1 MYPSDAPSKPRR
13 RRTRAEKQEETRRL
27 LLDAAA
33 EVFIRR
39 GLQGASIE
47 EITAQAG
54 FTRGA
59 FYSNF
64 DSKEQLFVELLQ
76 DRVYN
81 RYRRIIMES
90 PGDLEPRESMRWVA
104 NRLVEMYREPGDEWL
119 FALWLECLAH
129 AARHPEFRS
138 LAATF
143 WSGNR
148 AVGAAQI
155 EATLRQRGLEPPID
169 PKHLAT
175 AGIALDIGLAVQN
188 LVDPDDVPLEVYP
201 LLYELLLGRLVAP
214 EPAATASRGG
224 GSSRASRRGRPP
236 SRRR

>member
-1 MYPSDAPSKPRR
+1 MEPHSVVPPTADELREYSLGKCEPRR
-13 RRTRAEKQEETRRL
+13 
-27 LLDAAA
+27 
-33 EVFIRR
+33 
-39 GLQGASIE
+39 
-47 EITAQAG
+47 
-54 FTRGA
+54 
-59 FYSNF
+59 
-64 DSKEQLFVELLQ
+64 
-76 DRVYN
+76 
-81 RYRRIIMES
+81 
-90 PGDLEPRESMRWVA
+90 
-104 NRLVEMYREPGDEWL
+104 
-119 FALWLECLAH
+119 
-129 AARHPEFRS
+129 
-138 LAATF
+138 
-143 WSGNR
+143 
-148 AVGAAQI
+148 AAQI